1 MIKLFSTYFI
11 IIILISAGFVYPT
24 LYAHAEESAI
34 PVWVKNTM
42 QWYLDGAVS
51 EKEMIAALQFLI
63 KEKVINLEEKTTQTT
78 NDGNWLT
85 GIQDTLTSAVKEIQG
100 NPTADLVVKSILPV
114 IPVAGP
120 LLANLYENASGSTSD
135 KNAQILKIL
144 EEYQKMDNVQLEKSF
159 AKLEENKEL
168 IKTNQYKLNEVLIDT
183 KLLLTGQEDI
193 KNLLKVQGEQIA
205 ALLAANGID
214 NKIDRSKIGTIS
226 QETQIKLKEQ
236 QKEIAQLKSQIEEAT
251 GEKVQVDIEQLETL
265 ANAQLYAENDEEAI
279 EIYEEILKSDPNN
292 FDALNGIGWALVGLD
307 KSAESIEW
315 FKKALAID
323 GEDAETLE
331 GLGWAY
337 LDSVNPDEAIKWFD
351 KAIDADPGNPFA
363 YEGKAYAL
371 MDLERWGEAESTC
384 EKGLEVDPGNEYLL
398 QCVTDAQTNF

>member
-1 MIKLFSTYFI
+1 MLKLFSTYFI

-24 LYAHAEESAI
+24 LYANAEDSSI
-34 PVWVKNTM
+34 PGWVKNTM

-63 KEKVINLEEKTTQTT
+63 KEKVIDLEEKTTQTPKE
-78 NDGNWLT
+78 GNWLT
-85 GIQDTLTSAVKEIQG
+85 GIQDTLTSAVKQIQG

-144 EEYQKMDNVQLEKSF
+144 EEYQKMDNAQLEKSF

-193 KNLLKVQGEQIA
+193 KNLLKTQGEQIA

-214 NKIDRSKIGTIS
+214 NKVDRSKIGTIS
-226 QETQIKLKEQ
+226 QETQMKLKEQ
-236 QKEIAQLKSQIEEAT
+236 QNEIAQLKSQIEKAT

-292 FDALNGIGWALVGLD
+292 FDALNGIGWALIGLD
-307 KSAESIEW
+307 RSAESSEW

-323 GEDAETLE
+323 EDDADTLE

-337 LDSVNPDEAIKWFD
+337 LDSANPDEAVKWFD
-351 KAIDADPGNPFA
+351 KAIEADPENPFA
-363 YEGKAYAL
+363 YEGKGYAL
-371 MDLERWGEAESTC
+371 MDLERWGEAASAC

-398 QCVTDAQTNF
+398 QCVADAQ

>member
-34 PVWVKNTM
+34 PGWVKNTM

-144 EEYQKMDNVQLEKSF
+144 EEYQKMDNAQLQKSF

-214 NKIDRSKIGTIS
+214 NKVDRSKIGTIS

-292 FDALNGIGWALVGLD
+292 FDALNGIGWALIGLD

-323 GEDAETLE
+323 GEDAEILE

-337 LDSVNPDEAIKWFD
+337 LNSVNPDEAIKWFD

-371 MDLERWGEAESTC
+371 MDLERWGEAESAC

-398 QCVTDAQTNF
+398 QCVTDAQ

>member
-24 LYAHAEESAI
+24 LYAHAEESSI

-42 QWYLDGAVS
+42 QWYLDGAIS

-144 EEYQKMDNVQLEKSF
+144 EEYQKMDNAQLQKSF

-214 NKIDRSKIGTIS
+214 NKVDRSKIGTIS

-292 FDALNGIGWALVGLD
+292 FDALNGIGWALIGLD

-323 GEDAETLE
+323 GEDAEILE

-337 LDSVNPDEAIKWFD
+337 LNSVNPDEAIKWFD

-371 MDLERWGEAESTC
+371 MDLERWGEAESAC

-398 QCVTDAQTNF
+398 QCVTDAQ

>member
-11 IIILISAGFVYPT
+11 IVILISAGFVYPT
-24 LYAHAEESAI
+24 SYAHAEESAI
-34 PVWVKNTM
+34 PGWIKNTM
-42 QWYLDGAVS
+42 QWYLDGVVS
-51 EKEMIAALQFLI
+51 EEEMIAALQFLI
-63 KEKVINLEEKTTQTT
+63 KEKVIDLEEKAIQTT

-85 GIQDTLTSAVKEIQG
+85 GIQDTLTSTVKQIQD

-120 LLANLYENASGSTSD
+120 LLANLYDNASGSTSD
-135 KNAQILKIL
+135 KNAQVLKIL
-144 EEYQKMDNVQLEKSF
+144 EEYQKMDNEQLQKSF
-159 AKLEENKEL
+159 TKLEENKEL

-214 NKIDRSKIGTIS
+214 DKVDRSKIGTLS
-226 QETQIKLKEQ
+226 QETQTQLKEQ
-236 QKEIAQLKSQIEEAT
+236 QNEIAQLKSQIEEAT

-265 ANAQLYAENDEEAI
+265 ANAQLYAENDEAAI
-279 EIYEEILKSDPNN
+279 EIYEDILKSDPNN
-292 FDALNGIGWALVGLD
+292 FDALNGIGWALIGLER
-307 KSAESIEW
+307 SSESIEW
-315 FKKALAID
+315 FQKALVVD
-323 GEDAETLE
+323 DKDADTFE

-337 LDSVNPDEAIKWFD
+337 LDSGNPDEAIKWFD
-351 KAIDADPGNPFA
+351 KSIVADPEYPFA

-371 MDLERWGEAESTC
+371 MDLERWDEAESVC
-384 EKGLEVDPGNEYLL
+384 EEGLEFDPGNEYLL
-398 QCVTDAQTNF
+398 QCIEDTQ

>member
-34 PVWVKNTM
+34 PGWVKNTM

-214 NKIDRSKIGTIS
+214 NKVDRSKIGTIS

-292 FDALNGIGWALVGLD
+292 FDALNGIGWALIGLD

-323 GEDAETLE
+323 GEDAEILE

-337 LDSVNPDEAIKWFD
+337 LNSVNPDEAIKWFD

-371 MDLERWGEAESTC
+371 MDLERWGEAESAC

-398 QCVTDAQTNF
+398 QCVTDAQ

>member
-34 PVWVKNTM
+34 PGWVKNTM

-144 EEYQKMDNVQLEKSF
+144 EEYQKMDNAQLEKSF

-214 NKIDRSKIGTIS
+214 NKVDRSKIGTIS

-292 FDALNGIGWALVGLD
+292 FDALNGIGWALIGLD

-323 GEDAETLE
+323 GEDAEILE

-337 LDSVNPDEAIKWFD
+337 LNSVNPDEAIKWFD

-371 MDLERWGEAESTC
+371 MDLERWGEAESAC

-398 QCVTDAQTNF
+398 QCVTDAQ

>member
-11 IIILISAGFVYPT
+11 IIILISTGFVYPT

-42 QWYLDGAVS
+42 QWYLDGAIS

-63 KEKVINLEEKTTQTT
+63 KEKIIDLEEKTTQTT
-78 NDGNWLT
+78 DDGNWLT
-85 GIQDTLTSAVKEIQG
+85 GIQNTLTSAVKEIQG
-100 NPTADLVVKSILPV
+100 NPTADLVIKSILPV
-114 IPVAGP
+114 IPIAGP

-144 EEYQKMDNVQLEKSF
+144 EEYQKMDNDQLQKSF

-193 KNLLKVQGEQIA
+193 KTLLKVQGEQIA

-214 NKIDRSKIGTIS
+214 NKVDRSKIGTIS
-226 QETQIKLKEQ
+226 QETQMKLKEQ
-236 QKEIAQLKSQIEEAT
+236 QKEISQLKSQIEKAT
-251 GEKVQVDIEQLETL
+251 GEKIQVDIEQLETL

-279 EIYEEILKSDPNN
+279 EIYEEILKSDPTN
-292 FDALNGIGWALVGLD
+292 FDALDGIGWALINLG
-307 KSAESIEW
+307 KYTEAIES
-315 FKKALAID
+315 FKKVLAID
-323 GEDAETLE
+323 DEDSITLE

-337 LDSVNPDEAIKWFD
+337 LDSGNPGEAIKWFD
-351 KAIDADPGNPFA
+351 KAITADPENPYA
-363 YEGKAYAL
+363 YESKAYAL
-371 MDLERWGEAESTC
+371 MDLERWEEAESTC
-384 EKGLEVDPGNEYLL
+384 DKGLEANPGNEFLL
-398 QCVTDAQTNF
+398 QCIADTQ

>member
-1 MIKLFSTYFI
+1 
-11 IIILISAGFVYPT
+11 
-24 LYAHAEESAI
+24 
-34 PVWVKNTM
+34 M

-63 KEKVINLEEKTTQTT
+63 KEKVIDLEEKTTQTPKE
-78 NDGNWLT
+78 GNWLT
-85 GIQDTLTSAVKEIQG
+85 GIQDTLTSAVKQIQG

-144 EEYQKMDNVQLEKSF
+144 EEYQKMDNAQLEKSF

-193 KNLLKVQGEQIA
+193 KNLLKTQGEQIA

-214 NKIDRSKIGTIS
+214 NKVDRSKIGTIS
-226 QETQIKLKEQ
+226 QETQMKLKEQ
-236 QKEIAQLKSQIEEAT
+236 QNEIAQLKSQIEKAT

-292 FDALNGIGWALVGLD
+292 FDALNGIGWALIGLD
-307 KSAESIEW
+307 RSAESSEW

-323 GEDAETLE
+323 EDDADTLE

-337 LDSVNPDEAIKWFD
+337 LDSANPDEAVKWFD
-351 KAIDADPGNPFA
+351 KAIEADPENPFA
-363 YEGKAYAL
+363 YEGKGYAL
-371 MDLERWGEAESTC
+371 MDLERWGEAASAC

-398 QCVTDAQTNF
+398 QCVADAQ